1 MGRTPI
7 RHLKRCT
14 RRMSSTVPHDF
25 QYESASYQAQTAVAG
40 MWLFLVSE
48 VLFFGAMILTWIYS
62 RHWNPLG
69 FDAGARQTD
78 ISIGTLNTFVLVAS
92 SFVYALG
99 LLFVREGNTRRL
111 IQCCVLTLILGLI
124 FLALKF
130 GVEWPEDFSHHLC
143 PTALNFKIAGPSEGG
158 ARLFFIFYFITT
170 ALHGVHMV
178 VGIGLLLWLIQRARL
193 GEFSPSYHTPV
204 TVVGLYWSFV
214 DIVWLTLYPL
224 IYLIGRG

>member
-1 MGRTPI
+1 
-7 RHLKRCT
+7 
-14 RRMSSTVPHDF
+14 MSSAVPHDF

-40 MWLFLVSE
+40 MWLFLASE

-62 RHWNPLG
+62 RHWNALG

-78 ISIGTLNTFVLVAS
+78 LSIGTLNTFVLVTS

-99 LLFVREGNTRRL
+99 LLFIREGNIRWL
-111 IQCCVLTLILGLI
+111 IRCCVVTLVLGLI

-130 GVEWPEDFSHHLC
+130 GIEWPADFAHHLF
-143 PTALNFKIAGPSEGG
+143 PTAPNFKISGPSEGG
-158 ARLFFIFYFITT
+158 ARLFFIFYFIAT

-178 VGIGLLLWLIQRARL
+178 LGIGLLLWLIRRARR

-214 DIVWLTLYPL
+214 DIVWLSLYPL
-224 IYLIGRG
+224 IYLIGRGR

>member
-1 MGRTPI
+1 
-7 RHLKRCT
+7 
-14 RRMSSTVPHDF
+14 MSSAVRHDF
-25 QYESASYQAQTAVAG
+25 QYESAPYQSQTVVAG
-40 MWLFLVSE
+40 MWLFLATE
-48 VLFFGAMILTWIYS
+48 ILFFGGVILTWIYS

-69 FDAGARQTD
+69 FDAGARETNLA
-78 ISIGTLNTFVLVAS
+78 IGTLNTFVIVTS

-99 LLFVREGNTRRL
+99 LLLIREGNTRRF
-111 IQCCVLTLILGLI
+111 IQCCVVTLVLGLI

-130 GVEWPEDFSHHLC
+130 GVEWPEDFADHLF
-143 PTALNFKIAGPSEGG
+143 PNSTNFKVTGPSEGG
-158 ARLFFIFYFITT
+158 ARLFFIFYFIAT

-178 VGIGLLLWLIQRARL
+178 VGIGLLLWLIRRARR

-224 IYLIGRG
+224 IYLIGRDR